1 MLKEQIKKDI
11 SKILNKYC
19 YEKNDNDTRQN
30 VIDDV
35 TKYMTIVKES
45 KKISD
50 FKVICDNTINDK
62 NTIEQN
68 KLICQIA
75 YKRFSKDKYFKV
87 LECIIERD

>member
-62 NTIEQN
+62 NTIE
-68 KLICQIA
+68 
-75 YKRFSKDKYFKV
+75 
-87 LECIIERD
+87 